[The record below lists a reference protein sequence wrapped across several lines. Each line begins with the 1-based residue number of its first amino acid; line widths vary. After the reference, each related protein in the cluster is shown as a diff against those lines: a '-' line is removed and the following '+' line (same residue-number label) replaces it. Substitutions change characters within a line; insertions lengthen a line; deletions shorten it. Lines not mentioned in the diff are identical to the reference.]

1 MTVAASAI
9 ETLKQATE
17 LNLEDPLRDGSL
29 LRFANY
35 GQVVM
40 TGDLHGHRR
49 NFEKLVRYCQ
59 LESTP
64 VRHVLLHEMIHSEPK
79 SLDWVDRSVEV
90 LLDAAQWKVFL
101 PEQVHFLQSNH
112 ELAQMQDH
120 EITKAGRLVTDDF
133 ERGVA
138 EVLGGERVDEAL
150 AAIDAFI
157 ASFPVAARSDNGIF
171 FAHSLPD
178 AYQLNQFD
186 PNCVFQPA
194 NRLDLEEGGMIY
206 QLVWGRRHTPA
217 LLEKLAEAW
226 DVRFFVIGHQPQ
238 EMGYSVQ
245 HDRLIILS
253 TDNDHGVFLPVD
265 CSRQYDLESLTKR
278 IMVCAGVP

>member
-1 MTVAASAI
+1 MTVADSAI
-9 ETLKQATE
+9 ETLQQATE
-17 LNLEDPLRDGSL
+17 LNIEDPLRDGSL

-49 NFEKLVRYCQ
+49 NFEKIVRYCQ

-64 VRHVLLHEMIHSEPK
+64 VRHVLLHEMIHSEPD
-79 SLDWVDRSVEV
+79 SIDWVDRSVEV
-90 LLDAAQWKVFL
+90 LLDAAKWKVFL

-112 ELAQMQDH
+112 ELAQMQNH
-120 EITKAGRLVTDDF
+120 EITKGGRLVTDEF

-138 EVLGGERVDEAL
+138 EVLGGERVEEAL
-150 AAIDAFI
+150 AAIDTFI
-157 ASFPVAARSDNGIF
+157 ASFPVAARTENGVF

-178 AYQLNQFD
+178 VYHLGHFD
-186 PNCVFQPA
+186 PNCVFQSPDK
-194 NRLDLEEGGMIY
+194 LDLGEGGMIY

-217 LLEKLAEAW
+217 LLEKLSEAW
-226 DVRFFVIGHQPQ
+226 DVRLFVIGHQPQ

-253 TDNDHGVFLPVD
+253 TDTDHGVFLPVD
-265 CSRQYDLESLTKR
+265 CSRQYGLESLTKR
-278 IMVCAGVP
+278 IFPCAGVL